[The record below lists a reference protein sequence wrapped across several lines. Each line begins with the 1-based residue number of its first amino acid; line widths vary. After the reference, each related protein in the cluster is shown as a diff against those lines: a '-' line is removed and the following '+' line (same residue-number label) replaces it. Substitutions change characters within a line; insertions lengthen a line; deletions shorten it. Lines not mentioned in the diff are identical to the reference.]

1 MEIYLTPRYE
11 VEAWDSAGVVMD
23 VMPALE
29 QGLTMRTRTRIHI
42 AHIAAGGTLGE
53 HPATRRQIF
62 AVVQGLAHIDTDGEG
77 KRELPAGSLVIW
89 ESGSGIR
96 RGRSRTSSPW
106 WSRPTR
112 AWTCPTTSSG
122 SFDRATSQA
131 RGPGRGPWAL
141 RWPERTWRFVAPA
154 IGQRHPCPA
163 DQSTNHRQKVPL

>member
-23 VMPALE
+23 VMPPLE

-89 ESGSGIR
+89 ESGER
-96 RGRSRTSSPW
+96 HQT
-106 WSRPTR
+106 
-112 AWTCPTTSSG
+112 
-122 SFDRATSQA
+122 
-131 RGPGRGPWAL
+131 WAIEDVIAVVVETDASMDL
-141 RWPERTWRFVAPA
+141 PDHFERV
-154 IGQRHPCPA
+154 
-163 DQSTNHRQKVPL
+163 L